1 MLPLYRGI
9 AMAYCYDCDGR
20 NILTAKNSYGAFL
33 VKLDLE
39 KSHEK
44 KIGYFKD
51 RMPALF
57 GKITKEV

>member
-1 MLPLYRGI
+1 
-9 AMAYCYDCDGR
+9 MAYCYDCDGR

-57 GKITKEV
+57 GKIPKEV